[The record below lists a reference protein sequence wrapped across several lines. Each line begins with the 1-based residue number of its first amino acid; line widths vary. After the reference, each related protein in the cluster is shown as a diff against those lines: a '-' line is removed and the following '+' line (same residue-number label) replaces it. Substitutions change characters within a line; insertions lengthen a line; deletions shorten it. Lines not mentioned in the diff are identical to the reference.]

1 MTPLTNL
8 LVESEEK
15 INVFL
20 KKWTG
25 SNYPHL
31 VDTDDNDGEFLRCDM
46 DELIRKAYLL
56 GQSEEKERIL
66 SCGHAHELVHGFQA
80 YGLMAES
87 KERAIFEDGFR
98 DGRAMLMIDVLSKR
112 DPRKTKEALDSAI
125 GETKE

>member
-8 LVESEEK
+8 LVESREIAEDYR
-15 INVFL
+15 FL
-20 KKWTG
+20 F
-25 SNYPHL
+25 S
-31 VDTDDNDGEFLRCDM
+31 
-46 DELIRKAYLL
+46 DEASFIGFSKRLEDSHRKAYLL

-125 GETKE
+125 GEIDE